1 MIESVENALQLLV
14 TGICAVISAYKAVA
28 FRSRTWALLLLFSG
42 AFFLGDL
49 YWLLFMLFYG
59 ETPYYSYI
67 PDLSWYTSY
76 LFLFLL
82 LHHAGVNT
90 KKKWSSPALW
100 TVPVFTGGMCAFY
113 MQYGRYLSN
122 LTCAALMTLVMMEAI
137 AMIQSQRNMPEGKR
151 RCRFLCMA
159 ALFFCAM
166 EYGVWTASCFFE
178 GDTFANPYIWFD
190 GLLSLSIVL
199 FIPAVRKAVGG

>member
-1 MIESVENALQLLV
+1 MIESAENALQLLM
-14 TGICAVISAYKAVA
+14 TGICATISAYRAIA

-59 ETPYYSYI
+59 KTPYYSYI

-82 LHHAGVNT
+82 LYYAGGSI
-90 KKKWSSPALW
+90 KKKWHSPVLW
-100 TVPVFTGGMCAFY
+100 IVPVFTGGMCTFY
-113 MQYGRYLSN
+113 MQYGSYLSN
-122 LTCAALMTLVMMEAI
+122 LVCAVLMTLIIMEAI
-137 AMIQSQRNMPEGKR
+137 AVLQIQKDMPEGR
-151 RCRFLCMA
+151 RNGRFLCMA

-166 EYGVWTASCFFE
+166 EYGVWTASCFFS
-178 GDTFANPYIWFD
+178 GDTLANPYIWLD
-190 GLLSLSIVL
+190 ALLSLSIVL

>member
-90 KKKWSSPALW
+90 KKKWR
-100 TVPVFTGGMCAFY
+100 G
-113 MQYGRYLSN
+113 
-122 LTCAALMTLVMMEAI
+122 I
-137 AMIQSQRNMPEGKR
+137 
-151 RCRFLCMA
+151 RFWLH
-159 ALFFCAM
+159 
-166 EYGVWTASCFFE
+166 V
-178 GDTFANPYIWFD
+178 
-190 GLLSLSIVL
+190 
-199 FIPAVRKAVGG
+199 